1 MSAAA
6 TRRAAVV
13 AGLALSVLLGAVT
26 AALGAALPL
35 LRAAYGTGGGG
46 GGTEVVV
53 AYNVG
58 ALLALLGSGPLE
70 RRLPA
75 RSLVSW
81 YLAAFAAGCAGMPSA
96 PAWWVLTAWALVA
109 GIGFGGLVLYA
120 NAWFGRAGGAAGVR
134 RLGALHAAFGAGATA
149 GPLLVG
155 GTGAVRELLWA
166 VAVLTV
172 CCVPFRRAGDPA
184 AGDTGS
190 QEAGS
195 PGPVPL
201 GERTAL
207 AEPSAE
213 RHPGHRAEPSPQPS
227 PGHNAVPG
235 PGSGSVP
242 GAVPGTGPSPGPG
255 AVPGPG
261 PGPGPSAVP
270 AAPGWRPATAGA
282 VAPRGLLVA
291 CAAAAFL
298 YAGLE
303 AAIGALEATHLSAA
317 GHTPEDAARLSAL
330 FWAGLTAGRLLL
342 PLAAG
347 RVSHVPLVLTALCA
361 GACAL
366 AAAAAAEL
374 APASYA
380 VAGICL
386 AAVFP
391 TLLAW
396 AVTVLPGPRR
406 TSGVLLTAN
415 LAGSAVLPFVL
426 GRLTAGAVPASIPL
440 ALAALAVVA
449 AVPLVPAARAARPAG
464 RRPSPPGRPRTPR
477 RLRREPLP
485 SPTPK
490 TPTATPSEELEASP

>member
-1 MSAAA
+1 MKASA

-35 LRAAYGTGGGG
+35 LRAAYGSGNGG

-53 AYNVG
+53 AYNLG
-58 ALLALLGSGPLE
+58 ALLALLGSGRLE

-75 RSLVSW
+75 SSLVSW

-109 GIGFGGLVLYA
+109 GVGFGGLVLYA

-134 RLGALHAAFGAGATA
+134 GLGALHAAFGAGATA

-166 VAVLTV
+166 VAVLAV
-172 CCVPFRRAGDPA
+172 CCVPFRRAGDPGA
-184 AGDTGS
+184 DGAGPP
-190 QEAGS
+190 EAGS
-195 PGPVPL
+195 PGSVP
-201 GERTAL
+201 
-207 AEPSAE
+207 
-213 RHPGHRAEPSPQPS
+213 PGHGTAPAGPPPRPS
-227 PGHNAVPG
+227 PGR
-235 PGSGSVP
+235 
-242 GAVPGTGPSPGPG
+242 GAGPG
-255 AVPGPG
+255 AG
-261 PGPGPSAVP
+261 P
-270 AAPGWRPATAGA
+270 AAPGWRPAAAGA

-330 FWAGLTAGRLLL
+330 FWAGLTVGRLLL

-347 RVSHVPLVLTALCA
+347 RVSPVPLVLGALCA

-366 AAAAAAEL
+366 TAAAAAGL

-406 TSGVLLTAN
+406 ISGVLLTAN

-426 GRLTAGAVPASIPL
+426 GRLTTGAVPASIPL

-449 AVPLVPAARAARPAG
+449 AVPLVPAARAAG
-464 RRPSPPGRPRTPR
+464 RRF
-477 RLRREPLP
+477 RREPPP
-485 SPTPK
+485 SPAPK
-490 TPTATPSEELEASP
+490 TPSPTPSEELEASP

>member
-1 MSAAA
+1 MNASA

-35 LRAAYGTGGGG
+35 LRAAYGSGDGG

-53 AYNVG
+53 AYNLG
-58 ALLALLGSGPLE
+58 ALLALLGSGRLE

-75 RSLVSW
+75 SSLVSW

-109 GIGFGGLVLYA
+109 GVGFGGLVLYA

-134 RLGALHAAFGAGATA
+134 GLGALHAAFGAGATA

-166 VAVLTV
+166 VAVLAV
-172 CCVPFRRAGDPA
+172 CCVPFRRAGDPGA
-184 AGDTGS
+184 DGAGPP
-190 QEAGS
+190 EAGS
-195 PGPVPL
+195 PG
-201 GERTAL
+201 
-207 AEPSAE
+207 
-213 RHPGHRAEPSPQPS
+213 
-227 PGHNAVPG
+227 
-235 PGSGSVP
+235 SVP
-242 GAVPGTGPSPGPG
+242 PCRGTAPAGPG
-255 AVPGPG
+255 AG
-261 PGPGPSAVP
+261 P
-270 AAPGWRPATAGA
+270 AAPGWRPAAAEA

-330 FWAGLTAGRLLL
+330 FWAGLTVGRLLL

-347 RVSHVPLVLTALCA
+347 WVSPVPLVLGALCA

-366 AAAAAAEL
+366 TAAAAAGL
-374 APASYA
+374 APAAYA

-406 TSGVLLTAN
+406 ISGVLLTAN

-426 GRLTAGAVPASIPL
+426 GRLTTGAVPASIPL

-449 AVPLVPAARAARPAG
+449 AVPLVP
-464 RRPSPPGRPRTPR
+464 
-477 RLRREPLP
+477 
-485 SPTPK
+485 
-490 TPTATPSEELEASP
+490 